1 MVTPSLHDN
10 DIGDSGAIALAAALK
25 DVPKLTTL

>member
-1 MVTPSLHDN
+1 LHDN

-25 DVPKLTTL
+25 DVPKLSTL